1 MTKVLDYYEF
11 EDEED
16 RLKINNFWSNIDKS
30 NEDNLLFYKNAIKSS
45 YIMKKDFLNS
55 TFNENV

>member
-30 NEDNLLFYKNAIKSS
+30 NEDNLLFFKNAIKSS

>member
-30 NEDNLLFYKNAIKSS
+30 NEDNLLFFKNAIKSS

-55 TFNENV
+55 TFKENV

>member
-30 NEDNLLFYKNAIKSS
+30 NEENLLFFKNAIKSS

-55 TFNENV
+55 TFKENV

>member
-30 NEDNLLFYKNAIKSS
+30 NEDNLLFYRNAIKSS

-55 TFNENV
+55 TFKENV